1 MYLIASRKVFSL
13 ASFSFVLLI
22 PFINEPESPRDLI
35 IFVISSISSLQI
47 INVVHFAKSEERIHG
62 PKMFF

>member
-35 IFVISSISSLQI
+35 IFVISSISSFQI
-47 INVVHFAKSEERIHG
+47 INVVHFAKSEERIHV
-62 PKMFF
+62 PKIFF